1 MSIAIDGEKGEGPA
15 LAQKLQLTAYPTLYI
30 LDAKGNVLRKMVGFR
45 TAEQL
50 LAEVKML
57 E

>member
-1 MSIAIDGEKGEGPA
+1 MNLTASRLRPDL